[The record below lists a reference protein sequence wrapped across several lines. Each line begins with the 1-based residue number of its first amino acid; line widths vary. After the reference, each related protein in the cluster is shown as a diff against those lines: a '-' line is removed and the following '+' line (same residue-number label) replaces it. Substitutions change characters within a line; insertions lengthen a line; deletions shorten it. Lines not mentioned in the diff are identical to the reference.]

1 MNELDKKLNKIF
13 SHLRDRNADP
23 DSDDLKDWVLN
34 WDMLNDD
41 VKKTL
46 EALKGEYGIKKAMDM
61 YSEMSLMD
69 AMVRKQKREEEK
81 TLN

>member
-1 MNELDKKLNKIF
+1 MNELDKILSYLKERNDKLKQ
-13 SHLRDRNADP
+13 DP

-34 WDMLNDD
+34 WDRLNDD

-46 EALKGEYGIKKAMDM
+46 EALKGQYGCKKAMDM

-69 AMVRKQKREEEK
+69 AMVRKQKRENE
-81 TLN
+81 

>member
-13 SHLRDRNADP
+13 SSLENRNADP

-46 EALKGEYGIKKAMDM
+46 EALKGEYGCKAAVEM
-61 YSEMSLMD
+61 YGEMSLMD
-69 AMVRKQKREEEK
+69 AIVRRQKRDATAAE
-81 TLN
+81 

>member
-1 MNELDKKLNKIF
+1 MNELDKKLDKIF
-13 SHLRDRNADP
+13 SSLENRNADP

-46 EALKGEYGIKKAMDM
+46 EALKGQYGCKKAVDMDG
-61 YSEMSLMD
+61 EMSLMH
-69 AMVRKQKREEEK
+69 AIAKKQKRDEVVQ
-81 TLN
+81 

>member
-1 MNELDKKLNKIF
+1 MNELDKILSYLKERNDKLKQ
-13 SHLRDRNADP
+13 DP

-46 EALKGEYGIKKAMDM
+46 EALKGEYGCKAAVEM
-61 YSEMSLMD
+61 YGEMSLME
-69 AMVRKQKREEEK
+69 ALAKKQKRDAIAAE
-81 TLN
+81 

>member
-1 MNELDKKLNKIF
+1 MNELDKILSYLKERNDKLKQ
-13 SHLRDRNADP
+13 DP

-46 EALKGEYGIKKAMDM
+46 EALKGEYGCKAAVEM
-61 YSEMSLMD
+61 YGEMSLMD
-69 AMVRKQKREEEK
+69 AIVRRQKRDAIAAE
-81 TLN
+81 

>member
-1 MNELDKKLNKIF
+1 MNELDKKLDKIF
-13 SHLRDRNADP
+13 SHLRDRNKDP

-46 EALKGEYGIKKAMDM
+46 EALKGQYGCKKAMDM
-61 YSEMSLMD
+61 YDEMQFMQ
-69 AMVRKQKREEEK
+69 AIAKKQKRDARAE
-81 TLN
+81 

>member
-13 SHLRDRNADP
+13 SHLRDRNEDP

-46 EALKGEYGIKKAMDM
+46 EALKGEYGIKKAVDM
-61 YSEMSLMD
+61 YGEMSLMH
-69 AMVRKQKREEEK
+69 AIAKKQKRDEVVQ
-81 TLN
+81 

>member
-1 MNELDKKLNKIF
+1 MNELDKKLDKIF
-13 SHLRDRNADP
+13 SHLRDRNKDP

-46 EALKGEYGIKKAMDM
+46 EALKGQYGCKKAMDM
-61 YSEMSLMD
+61 YDQMQFMQ
-69 AMVRKQKREEEK
+69 AIAKKQKRDARAE
-81 TLN
+81 